1 MMSKKLL
8 FLLRLLSPF
17 ISVKS
22 YYECFL
28 KLLSFVVL
36 NQKSTH
42 RISRQ
47 VSCQGP
53 LLRGHL

>member
-8 FLLRLLSPF
+8 FLLRLLSPVIF
-17 ISVKS
+17 CK
-22 YYECFL
+22 ELLRMFL

-53 LLRGHL
+53 LLRGLL